1 MNLGKSIRL
10 ARLFSHPSGKFFSV
24 AIDHFVGY
32 NLNLPIELYDIKD
45 TVDKIVIGKPDAI
58 TMQIGIAKKV
68 WINHAG
74 QIPLILQSTLAR
86 PDDSANE
93 IIASAE
99 DAICLGADAIAIAA
113 FVRGETES
121 KYLNAV
127 ANMVKE
133 AQNFDLPVICH
144 IYPRDYSNG
153 LPTISF
159 KPEDIA
165 WAVHC
170 ALEVGVDVIK
180 VPYCDDVKTY
190 SEIVSKTPVPIVA
203 AGGPKQET
211 VKSALELIADVMKCG
226 SKGATVGRNV
236 WGSRKIVEVIRA
248 FKSVVHD
255 GDSANES
262 LTKAGLSE

>member
-1 MNLGKSIRL
+1 MPK
-10 ARLFSHPSGKFFSV
+10 A
-24 AIDHFVGY
+24 
-32 NLNLPIELYDIKD
+32 LYDIEN
-45 TVDKIVIGKPDAI
+45 TVNQIVIGKPDAI

-74 QIPLILQSTLAR
+74 LIPLILQSSLAR
-86 PDDSANE
+86 PDDTANE
-93 IIASAE
+93 TIASVE
-99 DAICLGADAIAIAA
+99 DALILGAEAIAVTA
-113 FVRGETES
+113 FIRGESES
-121 KYLNAV
+121 KNLNAV
-127 ANMVKE
+127 AKLVKE
-133 AQNFDLPVICH
+133 AQYFDLPLICH
-144 IYPRDYSNG
+144 IYPRDYSNTI
-153 LPTISF
+153 PTISF

-170 ALEVGVDVIK
+170 ALEVGADIIK
-180 VPYCDDVKTY
+180 VPYCDDVQTFK
-190 SEIVSKTPVPIVA
+190 EIVNQTPVPVIA

-255 GDSANES
+255 GDSVNES
-262 LTKAGLSE
+262 LAKAGLSE